1 MAQQARNMC
10 IEFVDDGIAASHLIH
25 DRDTKFTK
33 QIEGIF
39 TTDRLEVIKLPLRSP
54 NMNAHCERVVRT
66 LKSKTPDYLV
76 LFGEDHLIHI
86 APSFVEYY
94 NTHRPHQ
101 GLENIPLS
109 GSVPEE
115 QSASVDSEE
124 IVCHEWLGR
133 VLKHYERKA
142 A

>member
-10 IEFVDDGIAASHLIH
+10 IEFVDDGIAAS
-25 DRDTKFTK
+25 
-33 QIEGIF
+33 
-39 TTDRLEVIKLPLRSP
+39 
-54 NMNAHCERVVRT
+54 
-66 LKSKTPDYLV
+66 
-76 LFGEDHLIHI
+76 HLIHI